1 MTLDGEKIRHKILEI
16 LDNMGRVRS
25 TELVNAV
32 IDSLQVS
39 QKPVY
44 DMLKFM
50 SNGDH
55 IIIKD
60 EINRAE
66 IWYEAKDYEKTIR
79 EWESIFEKHLEKFDE
94 LTKDWHDRAKKDSN
108 VLHYLEHQFRLKP
121 LLDALQAINTLYNLI
136 QHDKVLQ
143 TSKDF
148 KKLKQEIEKRYSEV
162 TGRLHV
168 LKKENALQEI
178 LNTLHW
184 EIEHKYYNQY
194 DNYLHPIMGHGP
206 E

>member
-1 MTLDGEKIRHKILEI
+1 MALDGEKIRHKILEI
-16 LDNMGRVRS
+16 LDNKGRVRS
-25 TELVNAV
+25 TELVNVV
-32 IDSLQVS
+32 INSLEVS

-50 SNGDH
+50 SNDDN

-79 EWESIFEKHLEKFDE
+79 EWESIFEKHLKKFDE
-94 LTKDWHDRAKKDSN
+94 LMKDWHDRAKKDSD
-108 VLHYLEHQFRLKP
+108 VMHYLNHQFRLKP
-121 LLDALQAINTLYNLI
+121 LLSALQTINTLYNLI
-136 QHDKVLQ
+136 QHYELLQ

-148 KKLKQEIEKRYSEV
+148 KKLKHEIEKRYSEV

-184 EIEHKYYNQY
+184 EIEHKHYALY
-194 DNYLHPIMGHGP
+194 DNYVHPKIVHEP
-206 E
+206 A